1 MTVGNQLRIQEPTA
15 DLLDWC
21 KKNMVL
27 ANPDYAKKVRMHLW
41 LGNTPQKLYLMQ
53 WDGDTL
59 VLPYGCLNTVLRLG
73 ECEVINDLPTP
84 KEVDFGCSVPLY
96 DYQETAKEAMLKA
109 YYGILQSP
117 AGSGKTQIGI
127 ALAAALG
134 RKTLWLTHTSDLLRQ
149 SKNRA
154 EQYMSPSLIGTIT
167 EGRVQIG
174 KAITFATVQTMC
186 NLDLGRYRDVWDC
199 IIVDECFPADTQIQT
214 PHGTV
219 PIQFICPGELV
230 LTRNEFS
237 GKLEFCE
244 VEELQVR
251 RTKKL
256 LKVTSSNGQSVICTP
271 NHPFYTRNGYRKAAD
286 LKNGD
291 EVYLLREGVRPV
303 DMEPYPTIRNS
314 KGRTLSVLFQRMFRK
329 RKSSALCLD
338 GRSERNFSEIYERNQ
353 SQIRFRE
360 NEAEQSDVQRRS
372 SSESVT
378 NPERNKASSTNSR
391 REWSRFDNSARAF
404 NQKPFRVSPNVRVCC
419 TDQVEKSR
427 LSDTLQNRHCH
438 SPAENRNRSRWW
450 LSRFQKSS
458 ERRYEKDGIF
468 EWVRVESV
476 EILKPR
482 SDGTFGDLCPGNCV
496 YNLAVKHN
504 HNYFANGFAV
514 HNCHRVAGTPTSVTQ
529 FSKVLNSL
537 AARHKYG
544 LSATV
549 HRADGMIA
557 ATYAL
562 LGQISYQV
570 PDAAVAD
577 KVMTV
582 SVLPRPT
589 HQGLSREFLDTD
601 GTIIYAK
608 LVNFLADRYD
618 RNELIAADLVENRNH
633 YNLILSDRLSHLE
646 YLMKHL
652 PHDLRDQAVM
662 VDGKMTSKKAKAM
675 REQAIEDM
683 RQGRKRYLFATYSLA
698 REGLDIPRLDRLY
711 LTTPQK
717 DYAVITQS
725 IGRIARTFEG
735 KSEPI
740 CYDYVDDG
748 IQYLIRSYKKRCTS
762 YRKLGCKFLCEE
774 PTE

>member
-15 DLLDWC
+15 DLLGWC

-59 VLPYGCLNTVLRLG
+59 VLPYGCLNTVLSMG
-73 ECEVINDLPTP
+73 ECDVINDLPVP

-96 DYQETAKEAMLKA
+96 DYQEAAKEAMLKA

-117 AGSGKTQIGI
+117 AGSGKTQVGI

-134 RKTLWLTHTSDLLRQ
+134 RKTLWLTHTRDLLSQ

-154 EQYMSPSLIGTIT
+154 EQYMSPSLTGTIT

-199 IIVDECFPADTQIQT
+199 IIVDE
-214 PHGTV
+214 
-219 PIQFICPGELV
+219 
-230 LTRNEFS
+230 
-237 GKLEFCE
+237 
-244 VEELQVR
+244 
-251 RTKKL
+251 
-256 LKVTSSNGQSVICTP
+256 
-271 NHPFYTRNGYRKAAD
+271 
-286 LKNGD
+286 
-291 EVYLLREGVRPV
+291 
-303 DMEPYPTIRNS
+303 
-314 KGRTLSVLFQRMFRK
+314 
-329 RKSSALCLD
+329 
-338 GRSERNFSEIYERNQ
+338 
-353 SQIRFRE
+353 
-360 NEAEQSDVQRRS
+360 
-372 SSESVT
+372 
-378 NPERNKASSTNSR
+378 
-391 REWSRFDNSARAF
+391 
-404 NQKPFRVSPNVRVCC
+404 
-419 TDQVEKSR
+419 
-427 LSDTLQNRHCH
+427 
-438 SPAENRNRSRWW
+438 
-450 LSRFQKSS
+450 
-458 ERRYEKDGIF
+458 
-468 EWVRVESV
+468 
-476 EILKPR
+476 
-482 SDGTFGDLCPGNCV
+482 
-496 YNLAVKHN
+496 
-504 HNYFANGFAV
+504 
-514 HNCHRVAGTPTSVTQ
+514 CHRVAGTPTSVTQ

-562 LGQISYQV
+562 LGQIAYQV
-570 PDAAVAD
+570 PDAAVAE

-618 RNELIAADLVENRNH
+618 RNELITADLVENRNH

-652 PHDLRDQAVM
+652 PHDLRNQAVM

-698 REGLDIPRLDRLY
+698 KEGLDIPRLDRLY
-711 LTTPQK
+711 LATPQK

-735 KSEPI
+735 KAEPVV
-740 CYDYVDDG
+740 YDYVDEG
-748 IQYLIRSYKKRCTS
+748 IQYLVRSYKKRCAT
-762 YRKLGCKFLCEE
+762 YRKCGCKFIE
-774 PTE
+774 

>member
-1 MTVGNQLRIQEPTA
+1 MRITVGNQLRIQEPTA

-59 VLPYGCLNTVLRLG
+59 VLPYGCLNTVLSMG
-73 ECEVINDLPTP
+73 ECEVINDLPSP
-84 KEVDFGCSVPLY
+84 KKVDFGCSVPLY
-96 DYQETAKEAMLKA
+96 DYQEAAKEAMQKA

-117 AGSGKTQIGI
+117 AGSGKTQVGI

-134 RKTLWLTHTSDLLRQ
+134 RKTLWLTHTRDLLSQ

-154 EQYMSPSLIGTIT
+154 EQYMSPSLTGTIT

-199 IIVDECFPADTQIQT
+199 IIVDE
-214 PHGTV
+214 
-219 PIQFICPGELV
+219 
-230 LTRNEFS
+230 
-237 GKLEFCE
+237 
-244 VEELQVR
+244 
-251 RTKKL
+251 
-256 LKVTSSNGQSVICTP
+256 
-271 NHPFYTRNGYRKAAD
+271 
-286 LKNGD
+286 
-291 EVYLLREGVRPV
+291 
-303 DMEPYPTIRNS
+303 
-314 KGRTLSVLFQRMFRK
+314 
-329 RKSSALCLD
+329 
-338 GRSERNFSEIYERNQ
+338 
-353 SQIRFRE
+353 
-360 NEAEQSDVQRRS
+360 
-372 SSESVT
+372 
-378 NPERNKASSTNSR
+378 
-391 REWSRFDNSARAF
+391 
-404 NQKPFRVSPNVRVCC
+404 
-419 TDQVEKSR
+419 
-427 LSDTLQNRHCH
+427 
-438 SPAENRNRSRWW
+438 
-450 LSRFQKSS
+450 
-458 ERRYEKDGIF
+458 
-468 EWVRVESV
+468 
-476 EILKPR
+476 
-482 SDGTFGDLCPGNCV
+482 
-496 YNLAVKHN
+496 
-504 HNYFANGFAV
+504 
-514 HNCHRVAGTPTSVTQ
+514 CHRVAGTPTSVTQ

-562 LGQISYQV
+562 LGQIAYQV
-570 PDAAVAD
+570 PDAAVAE

-618 RNELIAADLVENRNH
+618 RNELIVADLVENRDH

-698 REGLDIPRLDRLY
+698 KEGLDIPRLDRLY
-711 LTTPQK
+711 LATPQK

-735 KSEPI
+735 KAEPVV
-740 CYDYVDDG
+740 YDYVDEG
-748 IQYLIRSYKKRCTS
+748 IQYLVRSYKKRCAT
-762 YRKLGCKFLCEE
+762 YRKCGCKFIE
-774 PTE
+774 

>member
-1 MTVGNQLRIQEPTA
+1 MTVGNQLRIQKPTA
-15 DLLDWC
+15 NLLDWC

-59 VLPYGCLNTVLRLG
+59 VLPYGCLNTVLSMG
-73 ECEVINDLPTP
+73 ECEVINDLPSP
-84 KEVDFGCSVPLY
+84 KKVDFGCSVPLY
-96 DYQETAKEAMLKA
+96 DYQEAAKEAMLKA

-117 AGSGKTQIGI
+117 AGSGKTQVGI

-134 RKTLWLTHTSDLLRQ
+134 RKTLWLTHTRDLLSQ

-154 EQYMSPSLIGTIT
+154 EQYMSPSLTGTIT

-199 IIVDECFPADTQIQT
+199 IIVDE
-214 PHGTV
+214 
-219 PIQFICPGELV
+219 
-230 LTRNEFS
+230 
-237 GKLEFCE
+237 
-244 VEELQVR
+244 
-251 RTKKL
+251 
-256 LKVTSSNGQSVICTP
+256 
-271 NHPFYTRNGYRKAAD
+271 
-286 LKNGD
+286 
-291 EVYLLREGVRPV
+291 
-303 DMEPYPTIRNS
+303 
-314 KGRTLSVLFQRMFRK
+314 
-329 RKSSALCLD
+329 
-338 GRSERNFSEIYERNQ
+338 
-353 SQIRFRE
+353 
-360 NEAEQSDVQRRS
+360 
-372 SSESVT
+372 
-378 NPERNKASSTNSR
+378 
-391 REWSRFDNSARAF
+391 
-404 NQKPFRVSPNVRVCC
+404 
-419 TDQVEKSR
+419 
-427 LSDTLQNRHCH
+427 
-438 SPAENRNRSRWW
+438 
-450 LSRFQKSS
+450 
-458 ERRYEKDGIF
+458 
-468 EWVRVESV
+468 
-476 EILKPR
+476 
-482 SDGTFGDLCPGNCV
+482 
-496 YNLAVKHN
+496 
-504 HNYFANGFAV
+504 
-514 HNCHRVAGTPTSVTQ
+514 CHRVAGTPTSVTQ

-562 LGQISYQV
+562 LGQIAYQV
-570 PDAAVAD
+570 PDAAVAE

-618 RNELIAADLVENRNH
+618 RNELIAADLAENRNH

-683 RQGRKRYLFATYSLA
+683 RQGRKRYLFAT
-698 REGLDIPRLDRLY
+698 
-711 LTTPQK
+711 
-717 DYAVITQS
+717 
-725 IGRIARTFEG
+725 
-735 KSEPI
+735 
-740 CYDYVDDG
+740 
-748 IQYLIRSYKKRCTS
+748 
-762 YRKLGCKFLCEE
+762 
-774 PTE
+774 

>member
-59 VLPYGCLNTVLRLG
+59 VLPYGCLNTVLSMG
-73 ECEVINDLPTP
+73 ECEVINDLPAP

-96 DYQETAKEAMLKA
+96 DYQEAAKEAMLKA

-117 AGSGKTQIGI
+117 AGSGKTQVGI

-134 RKTLWLTHTSDLLRQ
+134 RKTLWLTHTRDLLSQ

-154 EQYMSPSLIGTIT
+154 EQYMSPSLTGTIT

-186 NLDLGRYRDVWDC
+186 NLDLGRYRDIWDC
-199 IIVDECFPADTQIQT
+199 IIVDE
-214 PHGTV
+214 
-219 PIQFICPGELV
+219 
-230 LTRNEFS
+230 
-237 GKLEFCE
+237 
-244 VEELQVR
+244 
-251 RTKKL
+251 
-256 LKVTSSNGQSVICTP
+256 
-271 NHPFYTRNGYRKAAD
+271 
-286 LKNGD
+286 
-291 EVYLLREGVRPV
+291 
-303 DMEPYPTIRNS
+303 
-314 KGRTLSVLFQRMFRK
+314 
-329 RKSSALCLD
+329 
-338 GRSERNFSEIYERNQ
+338 
-353 SQIRFRE
+353 
-360 NEAEQSDVQRRS
+360 
-372 SSESVT
+372 
-378 NPERNKASSTNSR
+378 
-391 REWSRFDNSARAF
+391 
-404 NQKPFRVSPNVRVCC
+404 
-419 TDQVEKSR
+419 
-427 LSDTLQNRHCH
+427 
-438 SPAENRNRSRWW
+438 
-450 LSRFQKSS
+450 
-458 ERRYEKDGIF
+458 
-468 EWVRVESV
+468 
-476 EILKPR
+476 
-482 SDGTFGDLCPGNCV
+482 
-496 YNLAVKHN
+496 
-504 HNYFANGFAV
+504 
-514 HNCHRVAGTPTSVTQ
+514 CHRVAGTPTSVTQ

-562 LGQISYQV
+562 LGQIAYQV
-570 PDAAVAD
+570 PDAAVAE

-601 GTIIYAK
+601 GTIIYVK

-618 RNELIAADLVENRNH
+618 RNELITADLVENRNH

-698 REGLDIPRLDRLY
+698 KEGLDIPRLDRLY
-711 LTTPQK
+711 LATPQK

-735 KSEPI
+735 KAEPVV
-740 CYDYVDDG
+740 YDYVDEG
-748 IQYLIRSYKKRCTS
+748 IQYLVRSYKKRCAT
-762 YRKLGCKFLCEE
+762 YRKCGCKFIE
-774 PTE
+774 

>member
-59 VLPYGCLNTVLRLG
+59 VLPYGCLNTVLSMG
-73 ECEVINDLPTP
+73 ECEVINDLPSP
-84 KEVDFGCSVPLY
+84 KKVDFGCSVPLY
-96 DYQETAKEAMLKA
+96 DYQEAAKEAMLKA

-117 AGSGKTQIGI
+117 AGSGKTQVGI

-134 RKTLWLTHTSDLLRQ
+134 RKTLWLTHTIDLLKQ

-154 EQYMSPSLIGTIT
+154 EQYMSPSLTGTIT

-199 IIVDECFPADTQIQT
+199 IIVDE
-214 PHGTV
+214 
-219 PIQFICPGELV
+219 
-230 LTRNEFS
+230 
-237 GKLEFCE
+237 
-244 VEELQVR
+244 
-251 RTKKL
+251 
-256 LKVTSSNGQSVICTP
+256 
-271 NHPFYTRNGYRKAAD
+271 
-286 LKNGD
+286 
-291 EVYLLREGVRPV
+291 
-303 DMEPYPTIRNS
+303 
-314 KGRTLSVLFQRMFRK
+314 
-329 RKSSALCLD
+329 
-338 GRSERNFSEIYERNQ
+338 
-353 SQIRFRE
+353 
-360 NEAEQSDVQRRS
+360 
-372 SSESVT
+372 
-378 NPERNKASSTNSR
+378 
-391 REWSRFDNSARAF
+391 
-404 NQKPFRVSPNVRVCC
+404 
-419 TDQVEKSR
+419 
-427 LSDTLQNRHCH
+427 
-438 SPAENRNRSRWW
+438 
-450 LSRFQKSS
+450 
-458 ERRYEKDGIF
+458 
-468 EWVRVESV
+468 
-476 EILKPR
+476 
-482 SDGTFGDLCPGNCV
+482 
-496 YNLAVKHN
+496 
-504 HNYFANGFAV
+504 
-514 HNCHRVAGTPTSVTQ
+514 CHRVAGTPTSVTQ

-562 LGQISYQV
+562 LGQIAYQV
-570 PDAAVAD
+570 PDAAVAE

-698 REGLDIPRLDRLY
+698 KEGLDIPRLDRLY
-711 LTTPQK
+711 LATPQK

-735 KSEPI
+735 KAEPVV
-740 CYDYVDDG
+740 YDYVDEG
-748 IQYLIRSYKKRCTS
+748 IQYLVRSYKKRCTT
-762 YRKLGCKFLCEE
+762 YRKAGCRFLE
-774 PTE
+774 

>member
-15 DLLDWC
+15 DLLGWC

-59 VLPYGCLNTVLRLG
+59 VLPYGCLNTVLSMG
-73 ECEVINDLPTP
+73 ECEVINDLPVP

-96 DYQETAKEAMLKA
+96 DYQEAAKEAMLKA

-117 AGSGKTQIGI
+117 AGSGKTQVGI

-134 RKTLWLTHTSDLLRQ
+134 RKTLWLTHTRDLLSQ

-154 EQYMSPSLIGTIT
+154 EQYMSPSLTGTIT

-199 IIVDECFPADTQIQT
+199 IIVDE
-214 PHGTV
+214 
-219 PIQFICPGELV
+219 
-230 LTRNEFS
+230 
-237 GKLEFCE
+237 
-244 VEELQVR
+244 
-251 RTKKL
+251 
-256 LKVTSSNGQSVICTP
+256 
-271 NHPFYTRNGYRKAAD
+271 
-286 LKNGD
+286 
-291 EVYLLREGVRPV
+291 
-303 DMEPYPTIRNS
+303 
-314 KGRTLSVLFQRMFRK
+314 
-329 RKSSALCLD
+329 
-338 GRSERNFSEIYERNQ
+338 
-353 SQIRFRE
+353 
-360 NEAEQSDVQRRS
+360 
-372 SSESVT
+372 
-378 NPERNKASSTNSR
+378 
-391 REWSRFDNSARAF
+391 
-404 NQKPFRVSPNVRVCC
+404 
-419 TDQVEKSR
+419 
-427 LSDTLQNRHCH
+427 
-438 SPAENRNRSRWW
+438 
-450 LSRFQKSS
+450 
-458 ERRYEKDGIF
+458 
-468 EWVRVESV
+468 
-476 EILKPR
+476 
-482 SDGTFGDLCPGNCV
+482 
-496 YNLAVKHN
+496 
-504 HNYFANGFAV
+504 
-514 HNCHRVAGTPTSVTQ
+514 CHRVAGTPTSVTQ

-562 LGQISYQV
+562 LGQIAYQV
-570 PDAAVAD
+570 PDAAVSE

-582 SVLPRPT
+582 NVLPRPT

-618 RNELIAADLVENRNH
+618 RNELITADLVENRNH

-698 REGLDIPRLDRLY
+698 KEGLDIPRLDRLY
-711 LTTPQK
+711 LATPQK

-735 KSEPI
+735 KSEPVV
-740 CYDYVDDG
+740 YDYVDEG
-748 IQYLIRSYKKRCTS
+748 IQYLVRSYKKRCAT
-762 YRKLGCKFLCEE
+762 YRKCGCKFIE
-774 PTE
+774 

>member
-59 VLPYGCLNTVLRLG
+59 VLPYGCLNTVLSMG
-73 ECEVINDLPTP
+73 ECEVINDLPSP
-84 KEVDFGCSVPLY
+84 KKVDFGCSVPLY
-96 DYQETAKEAMLKA
+96 DYQEAAKEAMLKA

-117 AGSGKTQIGI
+117 AGSGKTQVGI

-134 RKTLWLTHTSDLLRQ
+134 RKTLWLTHTRDLLSQ

-154 EQYMSPSLIGTIT
+154 EQYMSPSLTGTIT

-199 IIVDECFPADTQIQT
+199 IIVDE
-214 PHGTV
+214 
-219 PIQFICPGELV
+219 
-230 LTRNEFS
+230 
-237 GKLEFCE
+237 
-244 VEELQVR
+244 
-251 RTKKL
+251 
-256 LKVTSSNGQSVICTP
+256 
-271 NHPFYTRNGYRKAAD
+271 
-286 LKNGD
+286 
-291 EVYLLREGVRPV
+291 
-303 DMEPYPTIRNS
+303 
-314 KGRTLSVLFQRMFRK
+314 
-329 RKSSALCLD
+329 
-338 GRSERNFSEIYERNQ
+338 
-353 SQIRFRE
+353 
-360 NEAEQSDVQRRS
+360 
-372 SSESVT
+372 
-378 NPERNKASSTNSR
+378 
-391 REWSRFDNSARAF
+391 
-404 NQKPFRVSPNVRVCC
+404 
-419 TDQVEKSR
+419 
-427 LSDTLQNRHCH
+427 
-438 SPAENRNRSRWW
+438 
-450 LSRFQKSS
+450 
-458 ERRYEKDGIF
+458 
-468 EWVRVESV
+468 
-476 EILKPR
+476 
-482 SDGTFGDLCPGNCV
+482 
-496 YNLAVKHN
+496 
-504 HNYFANGFAV
+504 
-514 HNCHRVAGTPTSVTQ
+514 CHRVAGTPTSVTQ

-562 LGQISYQV
+562 LGQIAYQV
-570 PDAAVAD
+570 PDAAVAE

-601 GTIIYAK
+601 GTIVYAK
-608 LVNFLADRYD
+608 LVNFLVDRYD

-683 RQGRKRYLFATYSLA
+683 RQGRKRYLFPTYSLA
-698 REGLDIPRLDRLY
+698 KEGLDIPRLDRLY
-711 LTTPQK
+711 LATPQK

-735 KSEPI
+735 KAEPVV
-740 CYDYVDDG
+740 YDYVDEG
-748 IQYLIRSYKKRCTS
+748 IQYLVRSYKKRCAT
-762 YRKLGCKFLCEE
+762 YRKCGCKFIE
-774 PTE
+774 

>member
-15 DLLDWC
+15 DLLGWC

-59 VLPYGCLNTVLRLG
+59 VLPYGCLNIVLSMG
-73 ECEVINDLPTP
+73 ECEVINDLPSP
-84 KEVDFGCSVPLY
+84 KKVDFGCSVPLY
-96 DYQETAKEAMLKA
+96 DYQEAAKEAMLKA

-117 AGSGKTQIGI
+117 AGSGKTQVGI

-134 RKTLWLTHTSDLLRQ
+134 RKTLWLTHTRDLLSQ

-154 EQYMSPSLIGTIT
+154 EQYMSPSLTGTIT

-199 IIVDECFPADTQIQT
+199 IIVDE
-214 PHGTV
+214 
-219 PIQFICPGELV
+219 
-230 LTRNEFS
+230 
-237 GKLEFCE
+237 
-244 VEELQVR
+244 
-251 RTKKL
+251 
-256 LKVTSSNGQSVICTP
+256 
-271 NHPFYTRNGYRKAAD
+271 
-286 LKNGD
+286 
-291 EVYLLREGVRPV
+291 
-303 DMEPYPTIRNS
+303 
-314 KGRTLSVLFQRMFRK
+314 
-329 RKSSALCLD
+329 
-338 GRSERNFSEIYERNQ
+338 
-353 SQIRFRE
+353 
-360 NEAEQSDVQRRS
+360 
-372 SSESVT
+372 
-378 NPERNKASSTNSR
+378 
-391 REWSRFDNSARAF
+391 
-404 NQKPFRVSPNVRVCC
+404 
-419 TDQVEKSR
+419 
-427 LSDTLQNRHCH
+427 
-438 SPAENRNRSRWW
+438 
-450 LSRFQKSS
+450 
-458 ERRYEKDGIF
+458 
-468 EWVRVESV
+468 
-476 EILKPR
+476 
-482 SDGTFGDLCPGNCV
+482 
-496 YNLAVKHN
+496 
-504 HNYFANGFAV
+504 
-514 HNCHRVAGTPTSVTQ
+514 CHRVAGTPTSVTQ

-562 LGQISYQV
+562 LGQIAYQV
-570 PDAAVAD
+570 PDAAVAE

-698 REGLDIPRLDRLY
+698 KEGLDIPRLDRLY
-711 LTTPQK
+711 LATPQK

-725 IGRIARTFEG
+725 IGRIARTFGG
-735 KSEPI
+735 KAEPVV
-740 CYDYVDDG
+740 YDYVDEG
-748 IQYLIRSYKKRCTS
+748 IQYLVRSYKKRCAT
-762 YRKLGCKFLCEE
+762 YRKCGCKFIE
-774 PTE
+774 

>member
-73 ECEVINDLPTP
+73 ECEVINDLPAP
-84 KEVDFGCSVPLY
+84 KKVDFGCSVPLY
-96 DYQETAKEAMLKA
+96 DYQEAAKEAMLKA

-117 AGSGKTQIGI
+117 AGSGKTQVGI

-134 RKTLWLTHTSDLLRQ
+134 RKTLWLTHTRDLLSQ

-154 EQYMSPSLIGTIT
+154 EQYMSPSLTGTIT

-199 IIVDECFPADTQIQT
+199 IIVDE
-214 PHGTV
+214 
-219 PIQFICPGELV
+219 
-230 LTRNEFS
+230 
-237 GKLEFCE
+237 
-244 VEELQVR
+244 
-251 RTKKL
+251 
-256 LKVTSSNGQSVICTP
+256 
-271 NHPFYTRNGYRKAAD
+271 
-286 LKNGD
+286 
-291 EVYLLREGVRPV
+291 
-303 DMEPYPTIRNS
+303 
-314 KGRTLSVLFQRMFRK
+314 
-329 RKSSALCLD
+329 
-338 GRSERNFSEIYERNQ
+338 
-353 SQIRFRE
+353 
-360 NEAEQSDVQRRS
+360 
-372 SSESVT
+372 
-378 NPERNKASSTNSR
+378 
-391 REWSRFDNSARAF
+391 
-404 NQKPFRVSPNVRVCC
+404 
-419 TDQVEKSR
+419 
-427 LSDTLQNRHCH
+427 
-438 SPAENRNRSRWW
+438 
-450 LSRFQKSS
+450 
-458 ERRYEKDGIF
+458 
-468 EWVRVESV
+468 
-476 EILKPR
+476 
-482 SDGTFGDLCPGNCV
+482 
-496 YNLAVKHN
+496 
-504 HNYFANGFAV
+504 
-514 HNCHRVAGTPTSVTQ
+514 CHRVAGTPTSVTQ

-562 LGQISYQV
+562 LGQIAYQV
-570 PDAAVAD
+570 PDAAVAE

-618 RNELIAADLVENRNH
+618 RNELIAADLVENRYH

-652 PHDLRDQAVM
+652 PRDLREQAVM

-698 REGLDIPRLDRLY
+698 KEGLDIPRLDRLY
-711 LTTPQK
+711 LATPQK

-735 KSEPI
+735 KAEPVV
-740 CYDYVDDG
+740 YDYVDEG
-748 IQYLIRSYKKRCTS
+748 VQYLVRSYKKRCAT
-762 YRKLGCKFLCEE
+762 YRKAGCRFIE
-774 PTE
+774 

>member
-59 VLPYGCLNTVLRLG
+59 VLPYGCLSTVLDMG
-73 ECEVINDLPTP
+73 ECDIIIDLPTP

-96 DYQETAKEAMLKA
+96 DYQEAAKEAMLKA

-117 AGSGKTQIGI
+117 AGSGKTQVGI

-134 RKTLWLTHTSDLLRQ
+134 RKTLWLTHTRDLLSQ

-154 EQYMSPSLIGTIT
+154 EQYMSPSLTGTIT

-199 IIVDECFPADTQIQT
+199 IIVDE
-214 PHGTV
+214 
-219 PIQFICPGELV
+219 
-230 LTRNEFS
+230 
-237 GKLEFCE
+237 
-244 VEELQVR
+244 
-251 RTKKL
+251 
-256 LKVTSSNGQSVICTP
+256 
-271 NHPFYTRNGYRKAAD
+271 
-286 LKNGD
+286 
-291 EVYLLREGVRPV
+291 
-303 DMEPYPTIRNS
+303 
-314 KGRTLSVLFQRMFRK
+314 
-329 RKSSALCLD
+329 
-338 GRSERNFSEIYERNQ
+338 
-353 SQIRFRE
+353 
-360 NEAEQSDVQRRS
+360 
-372 SSESVT
+372 
-378 NPERNKASSTNSR
+378 
-391 REWSRFDNSARAF
+391 
-404 NQKPFRVSPNVRVCC
+404 
-419 TDQVEKSR
+419 
-427 LSDTLQNRHCH
+427 
-438 SPAENRNRSRWW
+438 
-450 LSRFQKSS
+450 
-458 ERRYEKDGIF
+458 
-468 EWVRVESV
+468 
-476 EILKPR
+476 
-482 SDGTFGDLCPGNCV
+482 
-496 YNLAVKHN
+496 
-504 HNYFANGFAV
+504 
-514 HNCHRVAGTPTSVTQ
+514 CHRVAGTPTSVTQ

-562 LGQISYQV
+562 LGQIAYQV
-570 PDAAVAD
+570 PDAAVAE

-618 RNELIAADLVENRNH
+618 RNELIAADLVENRDH

-698 REGLDIPRLDRLY
+698 KEGLDIPRLDRLY
-711 LTTPQK
+711 LATPQK

-735 KSEPI
+735 KGEPVV
-740 CYDYVDDG
+740 YDYVDEG
-748 IQYLIRSYKKRCTS
+748 IQYLVRSYKKRCAT
-762 YRKLGCKFLCEE
+762 YRKAGCRFIE
-774 PTE
+774 

>member
-73 ECEVINDLPTP
+73 ECEVINDLPAP

-96 DYQETAKEAMLKA
+96 DYQEAAKEAMLKA

-117 AGSGKTQIGI
+117 AGSGKTQVGI

-134 RKTLWLTHTSDLLRQ
+134 RKTLWLTHTRDLLSQ

-154 EQYMSPSLIGTIT
+154 EQYMSPSLTGTIT

-199 IIVDECFPADTQIQT
+199 IIVDEC
-214 PHGTV
+214 
-219 PIQFICPGELV
+219 
-230 LTRNEFS
+230 
-237 GKLEFCE
+237 
-244 VEELQVR
+244 
-251 RTKKL
+251 
-256 LKVTSSNGQSVICTP
+256 
-271 NHPFYTRNGYRKAAD
+271 
-286 LKNGD
+286 
-291 EVYLLREGVRPV
+291 
-303 DMEPYPTIRNS
+303 
-314 KGRTLSVLFQRMFRK
+314 
-329 RKSSALCLD
+329 
-338 GRSERNFSEIYERNQ
+338 
-353 SQIRFRE
+353 
-360 NEAEQSDVQRRS
+360 
-372 SSESVT
+372 
-378 NPERNKASSTNSR
+378 
-391 REWSRFDNSARAF
+391 
-404 NQKPFRVSPNVRVCC
+404 
-419 TDQVEKSR
+419 
-427 LSDTLQNRHCH
+427 
-438 SPAENRNRSRWW
+438 
-450 LSRFQKSS
+450 
-458 ERRYEKDGIF
+458 
-468 EWVRVESV
+468 
-476 EILKPR
+476 
-482 SDGTFGDLCPGNCV
+482 
-496 YNLAVKHN
+496 
-504 HNYFANGFAV
+504 
-514 HNCHRVAGTPTSVTQ
+514 HRVAGTPTSVTQ
-529 FSKVLNSL
+529 FSRVLNSL

-562 LGQISYQV
+562 LGQIAYQV
-570 PDAAVAD
+570 PDAAVAE

-618 RNELIAADLVENRNH
+618 RNELIAADLVENRDH

-652 PHDLRDQAVM
+652 PRDLREQAVM

-698 REGLDIPRLDRLY
+698 KEGLDIPRLDRLY
-711 LTTPQK
+711 LATPQK

-735 KSEPI
+735 KAEPVV
-740 CYDYVDDG
+740 YDYVDEG
-748 IQYLIRSYKKRCTS
+748 VQYLVRSYKKRCAT
-762 YRKLGCKFLCEE
+762 YRKCGCKFIE
-774 PTE
+774 

>member
-1 MTVGNQLRIQEPTA
+1 MTVGNQLLIQEPTA

-59 VLPYGCLNTVLRLG
+59 VLPYGCLNTVLSMG
-73 ECEVINDLPTP
+73 ECEVINDLPVP

-96 DYQETAKEAMLKA
+96 DYQEAAKEAMLKA

-117 AGSGKTQIGI
+117 AGSGKTQVGI

-134 RKTLWLTHTSDLLRQ
+134 RKTLWLTHTRDLLSQ

-154 EQYMSPSLIGTIT
+154 EQYMSPSLTGTIT

-199 IIVDECFPADTQIQT
+199 IIVDEC
-214 PHGTV
+214 
-219 PIQFICPGELV
+219 
-230 LTRNEFS
+230 
-237 GKLEFCE
+237 
-244 VEELQVR
+244 
-251 RTKKL
+251 
-256 LKVTSSNGQSVICTP
+256 
-271 NHPFYTRNGYRKAAD
+271 
-286 LKNGD
+286 
-291 EVYLLREGVRPV
+291 
-303 DMEPYPTIRNS
+303 
-314 KGRTLSVLFQRMFRK
+314 
-329 RKSSALCLD
+329 
-338 GRSERNFSEIYERNQ
+338 
-353 SQIRFRE
+353 
-360 NEAEQSDVQRRS
+360 
-372 SSESVT
+372 
-378 NPERNKASSTNSR
+378 
-391 REWSRFDNSARAF
+391 
-404 NQKPFRVSPNVRVCC
+404 
-419 TDQVEKSR
+419 
-427 LSDTLQNRHCH
+427 
-438 SPAENRNRSRWW
+438 
-450 LSRFQKSS
+450 
-458 ERRYEKDGIF
+458 
-468 EWVRVESV
+468 
-476 EILKPR
+476 
-482 SDGTFGDLCPGNCV
+482 
-496 YNLAVKHN
+496 
-504 HNYFANGFAV
+504 
-514 HNCHRVAGTPTSVTQ
+514 HRVAGTPTSVTQ

-549 HRADGMIA
+549 HRADGMIV

-562 LGQISYQV
+562 LGQIAYQV
-570 PDAAVAD
+570 PDAAVAE

-618 RNELIAADLVENRNH
+618 RNELITADLVENRNH

-698 REGLDIPRLDRLY
+698 KEGLDIPRLDRLY
-711 LTTPQK
+711 LATPQK

-735 KSEPI
+735 KAEPVV
-740 CYDYVDDG
+740 YDYVDEG
-748 IQYLIRSYKKRCTS
+748 IQYLVRSYKKRCAT
-762 YRKLGCKFLCEE
+762 YRKCGCKFIE
-774 PTE
+774 

>member
-59 VLPYGCLNTVLRLG
+59 MLPYGCLNTVLSMG
-73 ECEVINDLPTP
+73 ECEVINDLPSP
-84 KEVDFGCSVPLY
+84 KKVDFGCSVPLY
-96 DYQETAKEAMLKA
+96 DYQEAAKEAMLKA

-117 AGSGKTQIGI
+117 AGSGKTQVGI

-134 RKTLWLTHTSDLLRQ
+134 RKTLWLTHTRDLLSQ

-154 EQYMSPSLIGTIT
+154 EQYMSPSLTGTIT

-199 IIVDECFPADTQIQT
+199 IIVDE
-214 PHGTV
+214 
-219 PIQFICPGELV
+219 
-230 LTRNEFS
+230 
-237 GKLEFCE
+237 
-244 VEELQVR
+244 
-251 RTKKL
+251 
-256 LKVTSSNGQSVICTP
+256 
-271 NHPFYTRNGYRKAAD
+271 
-286 LKNGD
+286 
-291 EVYLLREGVRPV
+291 
-303 DMEPYPTIRNS
+303 
-314 KGRTLSVLFQRMFRK
+314 
-329 RKSSALCLD
+329 
-338 GRSERNFSEIYERNQ
+338 
-353 SQIRFRE
+353 
-360 NEAEQSDVQRRS
+360 
-372 SSESVT
+372 
-378 NPERNKASSTNSR
+378 
-391 REWSRFDNSARAF
+391 
-404 NQKPFRVSPNVRVCC
+404 
-419 TDQVEKSR
+419 
-427 LSDTLQNRHCH
+427 
-438 SPAENRNRSRWW
+438 
-450 LSRFQKSS
+450 
-458 ERRYEKDGIF
+458 
-468 EWVRVESV
+468 
-476 EILKPR
+476 
-482 SDGTFGDLCPGNCV
+482 
-496 YNLAVKHN
+496 
-504 HNYFANGFAV
+504 
-514 HNCHRVAGTPTSVTQ
+514 CHRVAGTPTSVTQ

-562 LGQISYQV
+562 LGQIAYQV
-570 PDAAVAD
+570 PDAAVAE

-683 RQGRKRYLFATYSLA
+683 RQGHKRYLFATYSLA
-698 REGLDIPRLDRLY
+698 KEGLDIPRLDRLY
-711 LTTPQK
+711 LATPQK

-735 KSEPI
+735 KAEPVV
-740 CYDYVDDG
+740 YDYVDEG
-748 IQYLIRSYKKRCTS
+748 IQYLVRSYKKRCAT
-762 YRKLGCKFLCEE
+762 YRKCGCKFIE
-774 PTE
+774 

>member
-15 DLLDWC
+15 DLLGWC

-59 VLPYGCLNTVLRLG
+59 VLPYGCLNTVLSMG
-73 ECEVINDLPTP
+73 ECEVINDLPVP

-96 DYQETAKEAMLKA
+96 DYQEAAKEAMLKA

-117 AGSGKTQIGI
+117 AGSGKTQVGI

-134 RKTLWLTHTSDLLRQ
+134 RKTLWLTHTRDLLSQ

-154 EQYMSPSLIGTIT
+154 EQYMSPSLTGTIT

-199 IIVDECFPADTQIQT
+199 IIVDE
-214 PHGTV
+214 
-219 PIQFICPGELV
+219 
-230 LTRNEFS
+230 
-237 GKLEFCE
+237 
-244 VEELQVR
+244 
-251 RTKKL
+251 
-256 LKVTSSNGQSVICTP
+256 
-271 NHPFYTRNGYRKAAD
+271 
-286 LKNGD
+286 
-291 EVYLLREGVRPV
+291 
-303 DMEPYPTIRNS
+303 
-314 KGRTLSVLFQRMFRK
+314 
-329 RKSSALCLD
+329 
-338 GRSERNFSEIYERNQ
+338 
-353 SQIRFRE
+353 
-360 NEAEQSDVQRRS
+360 
-372 SSESVT
+372 
-378 NPERNKASSTNSR
+378 
-391 REWSRFDNSARAF
+391 
-404 NQKPFRVSPNVRVCC
+404 
-419 TDQVEKSR
+419 
-427 LSDTLQNRHCH
+427 
-438 SPAENRNRSRWW
+438 
-450 LSRFQKSS
+450 
-458 ERRYEKDGIF
+458 
-468 EWVRVESV
+468 
-476 EILKPR
+476 
-482 SDGTFGDLCPGNCV
+482 
-496 YNLAVKHN
+496 
-504 HNYFANGFAV
+504 
-514 HNCHRVAGTPTSVTQ
+514 CHRVAGTPTSVTQ

-562 LGQISYQV
+562 LGQIAYQV
-570 PDAAVAD
+570 PDAAVAE

-582 SVLPRPT
+582 NVLPRPT

-652 PHDLRDQAVM
+652 PNDLRDQAVM

-683 RQGRKRYLFATYSLA
+683 RQGRRRYLFATYSLA
-698 REGLDIPRLDRLY
+698 KEGLDIPRLDRLY
-711 LTTPQK
+711 LATPQK

-735 KSEPI
+735 KAEPVV
-740 CYDYVDDG
+740 YDYVDEG
-748 IQYLIRSYKKRCTS
+748 IQYLVRSYKKRCAT
-762 YRKLGCKFLCEE
+762 YRKCGCKFIE
-774 PTE
+774 

>member
-1 MTVGNQLRIQEPTA
+1 MTVGNQLRIQKPTA
-15 DLLDWC
+15 NLLDWC

-59 VLPYGCLNTVLRLG
+59 VLPYGCLNTVLSMG
-73 ECEVINDLPTP
+73 ECEVINDLPSP
-84 KEVDFGCSVPLY
+84 KKVDFGCSVPLY
-96 DYQETAKEAMLKA
+96 DYQEAAKEAMLKA

-117 AGSGKTQIGI
+117 AGSGKTQVGI

-134 RKTLWLTHTSDLLRQ
+134 RKTLWLTHTRDLLSQ

-154 EQYMSPSLIGTIT
+154 EQYMSPSLTGTIT

-199 IIVDECFPADTQIQT
+199 IIVDE
-214 PHGTV
+214 
-219 PIQFICPGELV
+219 
-230 LTRNEFS
+230 
-237 GKLEFCE
+237 
-244 VEELQVR
+244 
-251 RTKKL
+251 
-256 LKVTSSNGQSVICTP
+256 
-271 NHPFYTRNGYRKAAD
+271 
-286 LKNGD
+286 
-291 EVYLLREGVRPV
+291 
-303 DMEPYPTIRNS
+303 
-314 KGRTLSVLFQRMFRK
+314 
-329 RKSSALCLD
+329 
-338 GRSERNFSEIYERNQ
+338 
-353 SQIRFRE
+353 
-360 NEAEQSDVQRRS
+360 
-372 SSESVT
+372 
-378 NPERNKASSTNSR
+378 
-391 REWSRFDNSARAF
+391 
-404 NQKPFRVSPNVRVCC
+404 
-419 TDQVEKSR
+419 
-427 LSDTLQNRHCH
+427 
-438 SPAENRNRSRWW
+438 
-450 LSRFQKSS
+450 
-458 ERRYEKDGIF
+458 
-468 EWVRVESV
+468 
-476 EILKPR
+476 
-482 SDGTFGDLCPGNCV
+482 
-496 YNLAVKHN
+496 
-504 HNYFANGFAV
+504 
-514 HNCHRVAGTPTSVTQ
+514 CHRVAGTPTSVTQ

-562 LGQISYQV
+562 LGQIAYQV
-570 PDAAVAD
+570 PDAAVAE

-618 RNELIAADLVENRNH
+618 RNELIAADLAENRNH

-662 VDGKMTSKKAKAM
+662 VDGKMTSEKAKAM

-698 REGLDIPRLDRLY
+698 KEGLDIPRLDRLY
-711 LTTPQK
+711 LATPQK

-735 KSEPI
+735 KAEPVV
-740 CYDYVDDG
+740 YDYVDEG
-748 IQYLIRSYKKRCTS
+748 IQYLVRSYKKRCAT
-762 YRKLGCKFLCEE
+762 YRKCGCKFIE
-774 PTE
+774 

>member
-96 DYQETAKEAMLKA
+96 DYQEAAKEAMLKA

-117 AGSGKTQIGI
+117 AGSGKTQVGI

-134 RKTLWLTHTSDLLRQ
+134 RKTLWLTHTRDLLSQ

-154 EQYMSPSLIGTIT
+154 EQYMSPSLTGTIT

-199 IIVDECFPADTQIQT
+199 IIVDE
-214 PHGTV
+214 
-219 PIQFICPGELV
+219 
-230 LTRNEFS
+230 
-237 GKLEFCE
+237 
-244 VEELQVR
+244 
-251 RTKKL
+251 
-256 LKVTSSNGQSVICTP
+256 
-271 NHPFYTRNGYRKAAD
+271 
-286 LKNGD
+286 
-291 EVYLLREGVRPV
+291 
-303 DMEPYPTIRNS
+303 
-314 KGRTLSVLFQRMFRK
+314 
-329 RKSSALCLD
+329 
-338 GRSERNFSEIYERNQ
+338 
-353 SQIRFRE
+353 
-360 NEAEQSDVQRRS
+360 
-372 SSESVT
+372 
-378 NPERNKASSTNSR
+378 
-391 REWSRFDNSARAF
+391 
-404 NQKPFRVSPNVRVCC
+404 
-419 TDQVEKSR
+419 
-427 LSDTLQNRHCH
+427 
-438 SPAENRNRSRWW
+438 
-450 LSRFQKSS
+450 
-458 ERRYEKDGIF
+458 
-468 EWVRVESV
+468 
-476 EILKPR
+476 
-482 SDGTFGDLCPGNCV
+482 
-496 YNLAVKHN
+496 
-504 HNYFANGFAV
+504 
-514 HNCHRVAGTPTSVTQ
+514 CHRVAGTPTSVTQ

-562 LGQISYQV
+562 LGQIAYQV
-570 PDAAVAD
+570 PDAAVAE

-618 RNELIAADLVENRNH
+618 RNELIAADLVENRDH

-652 PHDLRDQAVM
+652 PRDLREQAVM

-698 REGLDIPRLDRLY
+698 KEGLDIPRLDRLY
-711 LTTPQK
+711 LATPQK

-735 KSEPI
+735 KAEPVV
-740 CYDYVDDG
+740 YDYVDEG
-748 IQYLIRSYKKRCTS
+748 VQYLVRSYKKRCAT
-762 YRKLGCKFLCEE
+762 YRKCGCKFIE
-774 PTE
+774 

>member
-59 VLPYGCLNTVLRLG
+59 VLPYGCLNTVLSMG
-73 ECEVINDLPTP
+73 ECEVINDLPSP
-84 KEVDFGCSVPLY
+84 KKVDFGCSVPLY
-96 DYQETAKEAMLKA
+96 DYQEAAKEAMLKA

-117 AGSGKTQIGI
+117 AGSGKTQVGI

-134 RKTLWLTHTSDLLRQ
+134 RKTLWLTHTRDLLSQ

-154 EQYMSPSLIGTIT
+154 EQYMSPSLTGTIT

-199 IIVDECFPADTQIQT
+199 IIVDE
-214 PHGTV
+214 
-219 PIQFICPGELV
+219 
-230 LTRNEFS
+230 
-237 GKLEFCE
+237 
-244 VEELQVR
+244 
-251 RTKKL
+251 
-256 LKVTSSNGQSVICTP
+256 
-271 NHPFYTRNGYRKAAD
+271 
-286 LKNGD
+286 
-291 EVYLLREGVRPV
+291 
-303 DMEPYPTIRNS
+303 
-314 KGRTLSVLFQRMFRK
+314 
-329 RKSSALCLD
+329 
-338 GRSERNFSEIYERNQ
+338 
-353 SQIRFRE
+353 
-360 NEAEQSDVQRRS
+360 
-372 SSESVT
+372 
-378 NPERNKASSTNSR
+378 
-391 REWSRFDNSARAF
+391 
-404 NQKPFRVSPNVRVCC
+404 
-419 TDQVEKSR
+419 
-427 LSDTLQNRHCH
+427 
-438 SPAENRNRSRWW
+438 
-450 LSRFQKSS
+450 
-458 ERRYEKDGIF
+458 
-468 EWVRVESV
+468 
-476 EILKPR
+476 
-482 SDGTFGDLCPGNCV
+482 
-496 YNLAVKHN
+496 
-504 HNYFANGFAV
+504 
-514 HNCHRVAGTPTSVTQ
+514 CHRVAGTPTSVTQ

-562 LGQISYQV
+562 LGQIAYQV
-570 PDAAVAD
+570 PDAAVAE

-698 REGLDIPRLDRLY
+698 KEGLDIPRLDRLY
-711 LTTPQK
+711 LATPQK

-735 KSEPI
+735 KAEPVV
-740 CYDYVDDG
+740 YDYVDNG
-748 IQYLIRSYKKRCTS
+748 IQYLVRSFKKRCTT
-762 YRKLGCKFLCEE
+762 YRKLGCHWLEGAVR
-774 PTE
+774 

>member
-96 DYQETAKEAMLKA
+96 DYQEAAKEAMLKA

-117 AGSGKTQIGI
+117 AGSGKTQVGI

-134 RKTLWLTHTSDLLRQ
+134 RKTLWLTHTRDLLSQ

-154 EQYMSPSLIGTIT
+154 EQYMSPSLTGTIT

-199 IIVDECFPADTQIQT
+199 IIVDEC
-214 PHGTV
+214 
-219 PIQFICPGELV
+219 
-230 LTRNEFS
+230 
-237 GKLEFCE
+237 
-244 VEELQVR
+244 
-251 RTKKL
+251 
-256 LKVTSSNGQSVICTP
+256 
-271 NHPFYTRNGYRKAAD
+271 
-286 LKNGD
+286 
-291 EVYLLREGVRPV
+291 
-303 DMEPYPTIRNS
+303 
-314 KGRTLSVLFQRMFRK
+314 
-329 RKSSALCLD
+329 
-338 GRSERNFSEIYERNQ
+338 
-353 SQIRFRE
+353 
-360 NEAEQSDVQRRS
+360 
-372 SSESVT
+372 
-378 NPERNKASSTNSR
+378 
-391 REWSRFDNSARAF
+391 
-404 NQKPFRVSPNVRVCC
+404 
-419 TDQVEKSR
+419 
-427 LSDTLQNRHCH
+427 
-438 SPAENRNRSRWW
+438 
-450 LSRFQKSS
+450 
-458 ERRYEKDGIF
+458 
-468 EWVRVESV
+468 
-476 EILKPR
+476 
-482 SDGTFGDLCPGNCV
+482 
-496 YNLAVKHN
+496 
-504 HNYFANGFAV
+504 
-514 HNCHRVAGTPTSVTQ
+514 HRVAGTPTSVTQ
-529 FSKVLNSL
+529 FSRVLNSL

-562 LGQISYQV
+562 LGQIAYQV
-570 PDAAVAD
+570 PDAAVAE

-608 LVNFLADRYD
+608 LVNFLADRFD
-618 RNELIAADLVENRNH
+618 RNELIAADLVENRDH

-652 PHDLRDQAVM
+652 PSDLREQAVM

-683 RQGRKRYLFATYSLA
+683 RQGHKRYLFATYSLA
-698 REGLDIPRLDRLY
+698 KEGLDIPRLDRLY
-711 LTTPQK
+711 LATPQK

-735 KSEPI
+735 KAEPVV
-740 CYDYVDDG
+740 YDYVDEG
-748 IQYLIRSYKKRCTS
+748 IQYLVRSYKKRCAT
-762 YRKLGCKFLCEE
+762 YRKCGCKFIE
-774 PTE
+774 

>member
-59 VLPYGCLNTVLRLG
+59 VLPYGCLNTVLSMG
-73 ECEVINDLPTP
+73 ECEVINDLPSP

-96 DYQETAKEAMLKA
+96 DYQEAAKEAMLKA

-117 AGSGKTQIGI
+117 AGSGKTQVGI

-134 RKTLWLTHTSDLLRQ
+134 RKTLWLTHTRDLLSQ

-154 EQYMSPSLIGTIT
+154 EQYMSPSLTGTIT

-199 IIVDECFPADTQIQT
+199 IIVDE
-214 PHGTV
+214 
-219 PIQFICPGELV
+219 
-230 LTRNEFS
+230 
-237 GKLEFCE
+237 
-244 VEELQVR
+244 
-251 RTKKL
+251 
-256 LKVTSSNGQSVICTP
+256 
-271 NHPFYTRNGYRKAAD
+271 
-286 LKNGD
+286 
-291 EVYLLREGVRPV
+291 
-303 DMEPYPTIRNS
+303 
-314 KGRTLSVLFQRMFRK
+314 
-329 RKSSALCLD
+329 
-338 GRSERNFSEIYERNQ
+338 
-353 SQIRFRE
+353 
-360 NEAEQSDVQRRS
+360 
-372 SSESVT
+372 
-378 NPERNKASSTNSR
+378 
-391 REWSRFDNSARAF
+391 
-404 NQKPFRVSPNVRVCC
+404 
-419 TDQVEKSR
+419 
-427 LSDTLQNRHCH
+427 
-438 SPAENRNRSRWW
+438 
-450 LSRFQKSS
+450 
-458 ERRYEKDGIF
+458 
-468 EWVRVESV
+468 
-476 EILKPR
+476 
-482 SDGTFGDLCPGNCV
+482 
-496 YNLAVKHN
+496 
-504 HNYFANGFAV
+504 
-514 HNCHRVAGTPTSVTQ
+514 CHRVAGTPTSVTQ

-562 LGQISYQV
+562 LGQIAYQV
-570 PDAAVAD
+570 PDAAVAE

-652 PHDLRDQAVM
+652 PRDLRDQAVM
-662 VDGKMTSKKAKAM
+662 VDGKMTSKKAKVM

-683 RQGRKRYLFATYSLA
+683 RQGSKRYLFATYSLA
-698 REGLDIPRLDRLY
+698 KEGLDIPRLDRLY
-711 LTTPQK
+711 LATPQK

-735 KSEPI
+735 KAEPVV
-740 CYDYVDDG
+740 YDYVDEG
-748 IQYLIRSYKKRCTS
+748 IQYLVRSYKKRCAT
-762 YRKLGCKFLCEE
+762 YRKCGCKFIE
-774 PTE
+774 

>member
-1 MTVGNQLRIQEPTA
+1 MTVGNQLRIREPTA

-59 VLPYGCLNTVLRLG
+59 VLPYGCLNTVLGMG
-73 ECEVINDLPTP
+73 ECEVINDLPSP

-96 DYQETAKEAMLKA
+96 DYQEAAKEAMLKA

-117 AGSGKTQIGI
+117 AGSGKTQVGI

-134 RKTLWLTHTSDLLRQ
+134 RKTLWLTHTRDLLSQ

-154 EQYMSPSLIGTIT
+154 EQYMSPSLTGTIT

-199 IIVDECFPADTQIQT
+199 IIVDE
-214 PHGTV
+214 
-219 PIQFICPGELV
+219 
-230 LTRNEFS
+230 
-237 GKLEFCE
+237 
-244 VEELQVR
+244 
-251 RTKKL
+251 
-256 LKVTSSNGQSVICTP
+256 
-271 NHPFYTRNGYRKAAD
+271 
-286 LKNGD
+286 
-291 EVYLLREGVRPV
+291 
-303 DMEPYPTIRNS
+303 
-314 KGRTLSVLFQRMFRK
+314 
-329 RKSSALCLD
+329 
-338 GRSERNFSEIYERNQ
+338 
-353 SQIRFRE
+353 
-360 NEAEQSDVQRRS
+360 
-372 SSESVT
+372 
-378 NPERNKASSTNSR
+378 
-391 REWSRFDNSARAF
+391 
-404 NQKPFRVSPNVRVCC
+404 
-419 TDQVEKSR
+419 
-427 LSDTLQNRHCH
+427 
-438 SPAENRNRSRWW
+438 
-450 LSRFQKSS
+450 
-458 ERRYEKDGIF
+458 
-468 EWVRVESV
+468 
-476 EILKPR
+476 
-482 SDGTFGDLCPGNCV
+482 
-496 YNLAVKHN
+496 
-504 HNYFANGFAV
+504 
-514 HNCHRVAGTPTSVTQ
+514 CHRVAGTPTSVTQ

-562 LGQISYQV
+562 LGQIAYQV
-570 PDAAVAD
+570 PDAAVAE

-618 RNELIAADLVENRNH
+618 RNELIAADLVENRDH

-698 REGLDIPRLDRLY
+698 KEGLDIPRLDRLY
-711 LTTPQK
+711 LATPQK

-725 IGRIARTFEG
+725 IGRIARTFKG
-735 KSEPI
+735 KAEPVV
-740 CYDYVDDG
+740 YDYVDEG
-748 IQYLIRSYKKRCTS
+748 IQYLVRSYKKRCAT
-762 YRKLGCKFLCEE
+762 YRKCGCKFIE
-774 PTE
+774 

>member
-59 VLPYGCLNTVLRLG
+59 VLPYGCLNTVLSMG
-73 ECEVINDLPTP
+73 ECEVINDLPAP

-96 DYQETAKEAMLKA
+96 DYQEAAKEAMLKA

-117 AGSGKTQIGI
+117 AGSGKTQVGI

-134 RKTLWLTHTSDLLRQ
+134 RKTLWLTHTRDLLSQ

-154 EQYMSPSLIGTIT
+154 EQYMSPLLTGTIT

-186 NLDLGRYRDVWDC
+186 NLDLERYRDVWDC
-199 IIVDECFPADTQIQT
+199 VIVDE
-214 PHGTV
+214 
-219 PIQFICPGELV
+219 
-230 LTRNEFS
+230 
-237 GKLEFCE
+237 
-244 VEELQVR
+244 
-251 RTKKL
+251 
-256 LKVTSSNGQSVICTP
+256 
-271 NHPFYTRNGYRKAAD
+271 
-286 LKNGD
+286 
-291 EVYLLREGVRPV
+291 
-303 DMEPYPTIRNS
+303 
-314 KGRTLSVLFQRMFRK
+314 
-329 RKSSALCLD
+329 
-338 GRSERNFSEIYERNQ
+338 
-353 SQIRFRE
+353 
-360 NEAEQSDVQRRS
+360 
-372 SSESVT
+372 
-378 NPERNKASSTNSR
+378 
-391 REWSRFDNSARAF
+391 
-404 NQKPFRVSPNVRVCC
+404 
-419 TDQVEKSR
+419 
-427 LSDTLQNRHCH
+427 
-438 SPAENRNRSRWW
+438 
-450 LSRFQKSS
+450 
-458 ERRYEKDGIF
+458 
-468 EWVRVESV
+468 
-476 EILKPR
+476 
-482 SDGTFGDLCPGNCV
+482 
-496 YNLAVKHN
+496 
-504 HNYFANGFAV
+504 
-514 HNCHRVAGTPTSVTQ
+514 CHRVAGTPTSVTQ
-529 FSKVLNSL
+529 FSRVLNSL

-562 LGQISYQV
+562 LGQIAYQV
-570 PDAAVAD
+570 PDAAVAE

-582 SVLPRPT
+582 NVLPRPT

-683 RQGRKRYLFATYSLA
+683 RQGCKRYLFATYSLA
-698 REGLDIPRLDRLY
+698 KEGLDIPRLDRLY
-711 LTTPQK
+711 LATPQK

-735 KSEPI
+735 KAEPVV
-740 CYDYVDDG
+740 YDYVDEG
-748 IQYLIRSYKKRCTS
+748 IQYLVRSYKKRCAT
-762 YRKLGCKFLCEE
+762 YRKCGCKFIE
-774 PTE
+774 